1 MAGTPIPRE
10 LDDIGERARTELEAR
25 HRAREDAYTASRRVI
40 RAAANAIR
48 AIHRREEDVAR
59 TLLTE
64 ATTSLEVVRQ
74 AIEHRPQLT
83 GAGFVLDAQKEYAE
97 ARLVLGLLADQ
108 ADRLPG
114 PGDLAIDTAAWLN
127 GLAETVGELRRRMLD
142 NLRDGDHAGAEDALA
157 AMEDII
163 ALLVT
168 IDFPDAVTGG
178 LRRSTDVARSI
189 TERSRGDLTTALA
202 LDRVYRALERSG
214 LAPAALD
221 PTADA

>member
-1 MAGTPIPRE
+1 MAGTPIPRD
-10 LDDIGERARTELEAR
+10 LDEIGERARTELEAL
-25 HRAREDAYTASRRVI
+25 HRAREDAYAASRRVI
-40 RAAANAIR
+40 RAGANAIR
-48 AIHRREEDVAR
+48 AIHRRDEDVAR

-74 AIEHRPQLT
+74 AIEDRPQLS

-97 ARLVLGLLADQ
+97 ARLVFGLLVDSV
-108 ADRLPG
+108 DHLPG

-142 NLRDGDHAGAEDALA
+142 DLRAGDHTGAEDALA

-168 IDFPDAVTGG
+168 IDYPDGVTGG

-214 LAPAALD
+214 IATAPDDLAGHA
-221 PTADA
+221 